1 MSETTTDTDE
11 QVTTDATIDDP
22 AAGDRP
28 PEDPTPVSGETDGNF
43 GRYGGQ
49 YVPEALMPAI
59 EELTDAYE
67 RYVLENEDGF
77 MDELRRRLRE
87 FGGRPTPLQ
96 HAERLSKRYDRDV
109 YLKRE
114 DLLHGGAH
122 KLNNAL
128 GQVLLAKYMG
138 KDRIIAETG
147 AGQHGTATAMAAAHL
162 DMPCEIYMGERDIN
176 RQRPNVFRMK
186 LNGADV
192 TPVTA
197 GRGTLKEAIS
207 ETMRDWAGS
216 VEDTHYVIGSV
227 VGPHP
232 FPAMVRDFQSVVSEE
247 ARRQAIE
254 AIGDLP
260 TDVVACAGGGSNTM
274 GSFAAFLDDTEVA
287 LHAVE
292 AGGESLEI
300 DEDEGVAPHS
310 ASLFVGEE
318 GVLHGARTRL
328 LQDSHGQIVESHSV
342 SAGLD
347 YAGVGPQLAH
357 LVDEGRVTPAA
368 VDDVAALEAF
378 HRLSRTEGIIPA
390 LESAHALAY
399 LEAVDDELGDDADN
413 ASGGDGSA
421 SDDDA
426 PDDRLG
432 ETVVVTVSGRGDKD
446 LESVIEETDR
456 RDLDAGPDMSMFTG
470 GL

>member
-1 MSETTTDTDE
+1 MSSETTPDTDE
-11 QVTTDATIDDP
+11 E
-22 AAGDRP
+22 GK
-28 PEDPTPVSGETDGNF
+28 F

-67 RYVLENEDGF
+67 RYVLNNEDGF
-77 MDELRRRLRE
+77 MDEFRRRLRD

-96 HAERLSKRYDRDV
+96 HADRLSERYDRDV

-138 KDRIIAETG
+138 KERIIAETG

-192 TPVTA
+192 NPVTA

-207 ETMRDWAGS
+207 ETMRDWAGT
-216 VEDTHYVIGSV
+216 VERTHYVIGSV

-232 FPAMVRDFQSVVSEE
+232 FPAMVRDFQSVISEE
-247 ARRQAIE
+247 AREQAFDKT
-254 AIGDLP
+254 GGLP

-274 GSFAAFLDDTEVA
+274 GTFDAFVDEDEVA

-292 AGGESLEI
+292 AGGATLQI
-300 DEDEGVAPHS
+300 DEEEGVAPHS
-310 ASLFVGEE
+310 ASLSTGEE
-318 GVLHGARTRL
+318 GVLHGARTKL
-328 LQDSHGQIVESHSV
+328 LQDTHGQIMESHSV
-342 SAGLD
+342 SSGLD
-347 YAGVGPQLAH
+347 YAGVGPELAH
-357 LVDEGRVTPAA
+357 LVDEGRVKPVN
-368 VDDVAALEAF
+368 VDDDAALEEF

-390 LESAHALAY
+390 LETAHAFGY
-399 LEAVDDELGDDADN
+399 LEQEHEELGD
-413 ASGGDGSA
+413 
-421 SDDDA
+421 
-426 PDDRLG
+426 
-432 ETVVVTVSGRGDKD
+432 TVVVNVSGRGDKD
-446 LESVIEETDR
+446 LETVIEETDK
-456 RDLDAGPDMSMFTG
+456 RDIEEAPDMSMFSG
-470 GL
+470 GI